1 MEKGAIPEIP
11 VYSFGEHKRLM
22 IWRLCK
28 LAELENLS
36 VPGLDAVKKETE
48 KDAKWTVNA
57 SLKYNMTHDESMLDT
72 IVHRL
77 ECQNEREKQ
86 VLERFLSVAGYA
98 DRI

>member
-1 MEKGAIPEIP
+1 
-11 VYSFGEHKRLM
+11 M
-22 IWRLCK
+22 IWRLRK

-36 VPGLDAVKKETE
+36 VPGLDAAEKEME
-48 KDAKWTVNA
+48 KDAKWMVNA
-57 SLKYNMTHDESMLDT
+57 SMKYNMTHDEAVLDA
-72 IVHRL
+72 IVYRL